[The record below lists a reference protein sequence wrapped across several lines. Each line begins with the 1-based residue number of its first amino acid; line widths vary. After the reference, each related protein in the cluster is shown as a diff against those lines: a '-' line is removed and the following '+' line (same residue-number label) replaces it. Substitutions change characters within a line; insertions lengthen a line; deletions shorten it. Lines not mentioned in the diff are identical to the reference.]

1 MKLEQS
7 NEGVFC
13 VSIVDSPA
21 IESSFMLFTKQDP
34 VIYTFKDDQE
44 HILTG
49 AVMIPDKRIYRK
61 DPSGFEYE
69 VFFSKDTVKKIAERF
84 MKNKINDAISLDHSE
99 KVMPGDAYIFESYI
113 VDSNKGLK
121 PNFLQDIPDGTWVA
135 SVKIDN
141 PELWTL
147 IKDTDLYH
155 GFSVEVLASP
165 LRQPEHQ
172 SERHSDQ
179 QMKSQTTLKN
189 MTNKFTEF
197 LKSLVTKFGDVQTD
211 KGQLYWEGEYDLKAG
226 DTVYIA
232 DEAGEYNPA
241 PEGEYITPD
250 NKTIIVGPE
259 GVVSE
264 IKDPDAE
271 VEAAVEASEQEPE
284 KTKEDMAVPP
294 VDPVSDPV
302 ADPEDSAGDLSA
314 EMETLKTELETL
326 KAAYDDLK
334 AQVDELLKSPQAES
348 AFSAVNDTPEK
359 KDKNT
364 VLKTRL
370 SYLKRDKQA

>member
-1 MKLEQS
+1 MALPVYEMKLEQS

-141 PELWTL
+141 PDLWTL

-165 LRQPEHQ
+165 F
-172 SERHSDQ
+172 Q
-179 QMKSQTTLKN
+179 QLKSQTTLKN

-197 LKSLVTKFGDVQTD
+197 LKSLVTKYGDVQTD
-211 KGQLYWEGEYDLKAG
+211 KGYIYWEGEYDLKAG

-250 NKTIIVGPE
+250 NKTIVVGPE

-271 VEAAVEASEQEPE
+271 VEASEQEPD
-284 KTKEDMAVPP
+284 KTPEDMAVPP

-348 AFSAVNDTPEK
+348 AFSAVNDTPET
-359 KDKNT
+359 KDN

-370 SYLKRDKQA
+370 SYLKKA